1 MMGVITHRYYDY
13 TFTCTSGGE
22 CVRVYLVGM
31 LVLLSLNIVLLV
43 ALINRSA
50 QGGICDVHA
59 RRMVPPLLGAKL
71 LLLLPEAG
79 WNGLGTVWAFTSV
92 ITCPDDHFTNTAIDV
107 LVCLDWVLFAL
118 LVFALAMV
126 IDPIGSVKLRASQP
140 DLTLDTLK
148 NRQVTRT
155 WIRRFRWFFCWLN
168 RDKESL
174 EAFAQVAGL
183 FSSLF
188 RDSDLVPSDLIAG
201 CVLLRVKQK
210 RESREQWRLEIMA
223 EQRLKYKSDLR
234 EVFRGKPVWLSF
246 DKAEHYMKLSMATY
260 GCTFVMYRYCC
271 TGICRL
277 LRHTTCCACFRP
289 KKVMVEG
296 DNCCM
301 CNMAGFKELAD
312 MTEDEIIYA
321 NFKNRIFEVPFC
333 IISDHKT
340 KSIVLTLRGSISLR
354 DVFTDLVACP
364 EKIDLEGLPEGSMAH
379 KGMLITAKKLKTH
392 LDETKTLDKALSLY
406 PHYDLVITGHSLGA
420 AAAVLLGI
428 LYKPIYPELKVYA
441 FSTPCVITRAAAIYC
456 ESFVFTIGVGD
467 DFAMRISVETIENLR
482 AQLFEALQNCRL
494 PKYRVIVNGFG
505 YALFGVPSKHLNTT
519 WRDDRPTPH
528 HSVLLPAPNAVPYMF
543 APSTANSI
551 EVFSSSLR
559 QNCKETDPN
568 YSKNKVQEIPHFW
581 KTRAHKGMLITAK
594 KLKTHL
600 DETKTLDKAL
610 SLYPHY
616 DLVITGHSLGAAAAV
631 LLGILYKPIYPELKV
646 YAFSTPCVIT
656 RAAAIYC
663 ESFVF
668 TIGVGDDFAMRIS
681 VETIENLRAQLFEA
695 LQNCRLPKYRVIVNG
710 FGYALFGVPSK
721 HLNTTWRD
729 DRPTPHHSVL
739 LPAPNA
745 VPYMFAPSTANSI
758 EVFSSSLR
766 QNCKETDPNYSKN
779 KVQEIPHFW
788 KTRDPYSDN
797 FTRDPHNHWETRF
810 EVGSWLTRKEDQRI
824 KETVGKKIM
833 GQRVVHSSCGPDN
846 VVITSELFRKQP
858 KFLKLEVAT
867 RKYTNVSLYPA
878 GNILHIVHKKKS
890 KEEKSRWHCLQLSC
904 CKKKRRADEKTY
916 EMRWLS
922 PDSFDELR
930 VMPRMLLDHLPE
942 NVYKVL
948 TTILDEQE
956 TEIEDNVEFIM

>member
-1 MMGVITHRYYDY
+1 MPALKLFGRKWLAATDDMVFPCLFEFIVRLIWLIMMGVITHRYYDY

-50 QGGICDVHA
+50 QGGICDVHSA

-543 APSTANSI
+543 A
-551 EVFSSSLR
+551 
-559 QNCKETDPN
+559 
-568 YSKNKVQEIPHFW
+568 
-581 KTRAHKGMLITAK
+581 
-594 KLKTHL
+594 
-600 DETKTLDKAL
+600 
-610 SLYPHY
+610 
-616 DLVITGHSLGAAAAV
+616 
-631 LLGILYKPIYPELKV
+631 
-646 YAFSTPCVIT
+646 
-656 RAAAIYC
+656 
-663 ESFVF
+663 
-668 TIGVGDDFAMRIS
+668 
-681 VETIENLRAQLFEA
+681 
-695 LQNCRLPKYRVIVNG
+695 
-710 FGYALFGVPSK
+710 
-721 HLNTTWRD
+721 
-729 DRPTPHHSVL
+729 
-739 LPAPNA
+739 
-745 VPYMFAPSTANSI
+745 
-758 EVFSSSLR
+758 
-766 QNCKETDPNYSKN
+766 
-779 KVQEIPHFW
+779 
-788 KTRDPYSDN
+788 
-797 FTRDPHNHWETRF
+797 
-810 EVGSWLTRKEDQRI
+810 
-824 KETVGKKIM
+824 
-833 GQRVVHSSCGPDN
+833 
-846 VVITSELFRKQP
+846 
-858 KFLKLEVAT
+858 EVAT

>member
-1 MMGVITHRYYDY
+1 MPALKLFGRKWLAATDDMVFPCLFEFIVRLIWLIMMGVITHRYYDY

-50 QGGICDVHA
+50 QGGICDVHSA

-581 KTRAHKGMLITAK
+581 KTR
-594 KLKTHL
+594 
-600 DETKTLDKAL
+600 
-610 SLYPHY
+610 
-616 DLVITGHSLGAAAAV
+616 
-631 LLGILYKPIYPELKV
+631 
-646 YAFSTPCVIT
+646 
-656 RAAAIYC
+656 
-663 ESFVF
+663 
-668 TIGVGDDFAMRIS
+668 
-681 VETIENLRAQLFEA
+681 
-695 LQNCRLPKYRVIVNG
+695 
-710 FGYALFGVPSK
+710 
-721 HLNTTWRD
+721 
-729 DRPTPHHSVL
+729 
-739 LPAPNA
+739 
-745 VPYMFAPSTANSI
+745 
-758 EVFSSSLR
+758 
-766 QNCKETDPNYSKN
+766 
-779 KVQEIPHFW
+779 
-788 KTRDPYSDN
+788 
-797 FTRDPHNHWETRF
+797 
-810 EVGSWLTRKEDQRI
+810 
-824 KETVGKKIM
+824 
-833 GQRVVHSSCGPDN
+833 
-846 VVITSELFRKQP
+846 
-858 KFLKLEVAT
+858 EVAT

>member
-1 MMGVITHRYYDY
+1 MPALKLFGRKWLAATDDMVFPCLFEFIVRLIWLIMMGVITHRYYDY

-50 QGGICDVHA
+50 QGGICDVHSA

-543 APSTANSI
+543 A
-551 EVFSSSLR
+551 
-559 QNCKETDPN
+559 
-568 YSKNKVQEIPHFW
+568 
-581 KTRAHKGMLITAK
+581 
-594 KLKTHL
+594 
-600 DETKTLDKAL
+600 
-610 SLYPHY
+610 
-616 DLVITGHSLGAAAAV
+616 
-631 LLGILYKPIYPELKV
+631 
-646 YAFSTPCVIT
+646 
-656 RAAAIYC
+656 
-663 ESFVF
+663 
-668 TIGVGDDFAMRIS
+668 
-681 VETIENLRAQLFEA
+681 
-695 LQNCRLPKYRVIVNG
+695 
-710 FGYALFGVPSK
+710 
-721 HLNTTWRD
+721 
-729 DRPTPHHSVL
+729 
-739 LPAPNA
+739 
-745 VPYMFAPSTANSI
+745 
-758 EVFSSSLR
+758 
-766 QNCKETDPNYSKN
+766 
-779 KVQEIPHFW
+779 
-788 KTRDPYSDN
+788 
-797 FTRDPHNHWETRF
+797 
-810 EVGSWLTRKEDQRI
+810 
-824 KETVGKKIM
+824 
-833 GQRVVHSSCGPDN
+833 
-846 VVITSELFRKQP
+846 
-858 KFLKLEVAT
+858 EVAT

-890 KEEKSRWHCLQLSC
+890 KEE
-904 CKKKRRADEKTY
+904 KRRADEKTY